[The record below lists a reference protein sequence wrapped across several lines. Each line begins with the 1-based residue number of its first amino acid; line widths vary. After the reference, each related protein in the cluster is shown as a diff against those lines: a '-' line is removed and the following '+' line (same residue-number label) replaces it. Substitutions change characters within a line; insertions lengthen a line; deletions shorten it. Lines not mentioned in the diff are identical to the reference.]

1 MRQLL
6 NRASLSSPLIPRLNP
21 GLLPREA
28 EVRLECDTVR
38 GGCVRSYGRIVLFL
52 ISTIFVSTSFA
63 PLATSKD
70 RRTPPPEPQP

>member
-38 GGCVRSYGRIVLFL
+38 GGCVRSYGRIVLLL
-52 ISTIFVSTSFA
+52 ISTSFA

>member
-52 ISTIFVSTSFA
+52 ISTIFVTA
-63 PLATSKD
+63 CDVQGPTNPTPGAATV
-70 RRTPPPEPQP
+70 TVA